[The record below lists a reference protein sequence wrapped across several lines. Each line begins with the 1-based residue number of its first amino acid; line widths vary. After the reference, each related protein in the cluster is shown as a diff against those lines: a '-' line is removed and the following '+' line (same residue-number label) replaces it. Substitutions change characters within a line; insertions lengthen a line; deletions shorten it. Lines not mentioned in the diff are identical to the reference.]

1 MRSIRARMACDKC
14 GQQFDIIV
22 PPDAN
27 NDGHATIFET
37 VLNSSDIA
45 VRETGNDHEEWGA
58 HEGQHYG
65 PCCWPKMSEKIFI
78 QEIRDGVV
86 TKQQLTDWDMLDE
99 YGKYVPRLRLAPP
112 VSS

>member
-1 MRSIRARMACDKC
+1 
-14 GQQFDIIV
+14 
-22 PPDAN
+22 
-27 NDGHATIFET
+27 
-37 VLNSSDIA
+37 
-45 VRETGNDHEEWGA
+45 
-58 HEGQHYG
+58 
-65 PCCWPKMSEKIFI
+65 MSEKIFI